1 MAFGKKNHVKVDPL
15 AYNLILLGES
25 KIGKTTLIKEVCE
38 KLGGE
43 DCYLFLE
50 LGAEHGAD
58 CIEGINYINCPEW
71 NMDYDEYSNSAGF
84 ADVCEDIIENKTTS
98 YPNLR
103 VVIWDTYDQIIK
115 IAEKEAIRLSN
126 NYYKKKNKPDKMA
139 VESINEAWSG
149 FGKGEKKAMELM
161 FDMMVR
167 LDSVGVKT
175 YVIGHAKR
183 KEQNDMSSD
192 ETYQVITSDQQNN
205 YFSELKKM
213 FPFLGLAYIDRTIIK
228 EKTGKKNIVTKKD
241 EVVGRVKEETRKI
254 KFRDDNHAIDSGA
267 RFADITAEPIDFN
280 ADAFI
285 EAITNAILAEQQ
297 KSGLSVEKAKKEQ
310 DKAAKAET
318 KRVAEA
324 EKAHKS
330 QKELDIA
337 IGEIVDFFTKNKT
350 DLEIIKPI
358 LAKCKEMGYS
368 NPKEISDLED
378 AKTILA
384 MTLK

>member
-50 LGAEHGAD
+50 LGAERGAD

-71 NMDYDEYSNSAGF
+71 NKDYDEYSNSAGF
-84 ADVCEDIIENKTTS
+84 ADVCEDIIENKSTD

-115 IAEKEAIRLSN
+115 IAEKETIRQSN
-126 NYYKKKNKPDKMA
+126 NYYRKKNKPDKIA
-139 VESINEAWSG
+139 ESINEAWGSYG
-149 FGKGEKKAMELM
+149 RGDKKAMELM
-161 FDMMVR
+161 FDMMER

-183 KEQNDMSSD
+183 KDQNDMSS
-192 ETYQVITSDQQNN
+192 ESTYQVITSDQQNN

-213 FPFLGLAYIDRTIIK
+213 FPFLGVAYIDREIANVSK
-228 EKTGKKNIVTKKD
+228 EKNGKKTAGKIKS
-241 EVVGRVKEETRKI
+241 ETRRI
-254 KFRDDNHAIDSGA
+254 RFRDENYSIDSGT
-267 RFADITAEPIDFN
+267 RFAGITSEPIDFT

-285 EAITNAILAEQQ
+285 KAITDAIVEEQK
-297 KSGLSVEKAKKEQ
+297 KSGVPLEKAKKEQ
-310 DKAAKAET
+310 DKEDKAEA
-318 KRVAEA
+318 KRVANR
-324 EKAHKS
+324 EKENKL
-330 QKELDIA
+330 QKELNEVVS
-337 IGEIVDFFTKNKT
+337 EIMDFCKINVVNKNK
-350 DLEIIKPI
+350 EAVEPI

-368 NPKEISDLED
+368 NPKEISDLDD